1 MCLSLSLL
9 PLLPLLFCCP
19 CCPCC
24 SRCLCCLGLLEASAC
39 RAGPAVSAVSA
50 VSTAMA
56 VPAVY
61 AAPAAHV
68 SITVAW
74 VRFQGWNTF
83 CLVTRSCAWTQC
95 MRCGASVCRT
105 NRSQNGSESSR
116 VCSRCMSERLH
127 DSISPDHTVRG
138 QLLDD
143 RHASTISQPL
153 GLMWCD
159 VSRKFL

>member
-1 MCLSLSLL
+1 MFLL
-9 PLLPLLFCCP
+9 LVHIWLTCPAYNSGCC
-19 CCPCC
+19 
-24 SRCLCCLGLLEASAC
+24 RCLCCLGSLEASAC
-39 RAGPAVSAVSA
+39 RAVPAVSAVSA

-56 VPAVY
+56 VPAVC

-68 SITVAW
+68 SIIVAW
-74 VRFQGWNTF
+74 VRFEGWNTY

-116 VCSRCMSERLH
+116 ACSRCVSERLH

-143 RHASTISQPL
+143 RHASTNSHLL
-153 GLMWCD
+153 GLILCD
-159 VSRKFL
+159 ASRKFL